1 MKKIILI
8 LLIFLTGCT
17 KEEVNPL
24 KEIGYNDD
32 EINVIET
39 MSTST
44 IEYIKNNDYNS
55 NYITLL
61 TSSNFNENNF
71 NNYINL
77 MDKSNYSID
86 DILYVVNNNY
96 YDDTINYDE
105 NTLSLMK
112 SKYYIHNNL
121 NKYLNYKNS
130 SKKTFNTENELNDY
144 VITSINSMLDTPF
157 YQNPVKT
164 DLSKGYLMIVN
175 KYHYLDSNY
184 VPNNLVTASS
194 KYGNTLQVEKTT
206 YEAFIN
212 MYNDASKIGLN
223 IAIMS
228 PYRSYNTQIGLYNR
242 YASVDGKALA
252 DTYSAR
258 AGYSEHQTGLAID
271 IVKRGG
277 TLGGFETTK
286 EFKWMKDNSYKY
298 GFILRYPSGKEWIT
312 GYQYEPWHYR
322 YVGVEAATQIYNEG
336 ITFEEYYAYYVEKN

>member
-32 EINVIET
+32 EISVIET

-61 TSSNFNENNF
+61 TNNNFNEINF
-71 NNYINL
+71 NDYINL

-86 DILYVVNNNY
+86 DVLYVVNNNY

-121 NKYLNYKNS
+121 NKYLDYKNS
-130 SKKTFNTENELNDY
+130 SKKTFNTENELNNY
-144 VITSINSMLDTPF
+144 VITSINSMLDNPF
-157 YQNPVKT
+157 YQNSMKT

-184 VPNNLVTASS
+184 VPSNLVTASS

-228 PYRSYNTQIGLYNR
+228 PYR
-242 YASVDGKALA
+242 
-252 DTYSAR
+252 
-258 AGYSEHQTGLAID
+258 H
-271 IVKRGG
+271 
-277 TLGGFETTK
+277 
-286 EFKWMKDNSYKY
+286 NSY
-298 GFILRYPSGKEWIT
+298 I
-312 GYQYEPWHYR
+312 
-322 YVGVEAATQIYNEG
+322 
-336 ITFEEYYAYYVEKN
+336 

>member
-121 NKYLNYKNS
+121 NK
-130 SKKTFNTENELNDY
+130 
-144 VITSINSMLDTPF
+144 
-157 YQNPVKT
+157 
-164 DLSKGYLMIVN
+164 
-175 KYHYLDSNY
+175 
-184 VPNNLVTASS
+184 
-194 KYGNTLQVEKTT
+194 
-206 YEAFIN
+206 
-212 MYNDASKIGLN
+212 
-223 IAIMS
+223 
-228 PYRSYNTQIGLYNR
+228 
-242 YASVDGKALA
+242 
-252 DTYSAR
+252 
-258 AGYSEHQTGLAID
+258 
-271 IVKRGG
+271 
-277 TLGGFETTK
+277 
-286 EFKWMKDNSYKY
+286 
-298 GFILRYPSGKEWIT
+298 
-312 GYQYEPWHYR
+312 
-322 YVGVEAATQIYNEG
+322 
-336 ITFEEYYAYYVEKN
+336 